1 MRRKDREMDKAF
13 ALAVADKCEYAV
25 LSLITPDGRPYA
37 VALTV
42 VRDGE
47 NMYFHC
53 AMEGEKIDCMR
64 ENPEGCMVCVG
75 NTELVP
81 EHFTTKFESAVIKGK
96 LSEVNNETEKIHALK
111 ILCERHTP
119 TNMHDFDNAIKQ
131 SLSRTAI
138 WKMSIDEITGKCK
151 K

>member
-1 MRRKDREMDKAF
+1 MRRKDREMDECF
-13 ALAVADKCEYAV
+13 ALSVADKCEYAV
-25 LSLITPDGRPYA
+25 LSLIAPEGKPYA
-37 VALTV
+37 IPLSV

-64 ENPEGCMVCVG
+64 ANPNGCMVCVG
-75 NTELVP
+75 DTQVQ
-81 EHFTTKFESAVIKGK
+81 EHKFTTKFESAIIKGQ
-96 LSEVNNETEKIHALK
+96 LAEVTEESEKIHALK
-111 ILCERHTP
+111 ILCEKFAP

-138 WKMSIDEITGKCK
+138 WKMSIDEITGKYK
-151 K
+151 Q

>member
-1 MRRKDREMDKAF
+1 MRRKDREMDKNS

-25 LSLITPDGRPYA
+25 LSLISPEGKPYA
-37 VALTV
+37 IPLSV

-53 AMEGEKIDCMR
+53 AMKGEKIDCMR
-64 ENPEGCMVCVG
+64 NDPNGCMVCVG
-75 NTELVP
+75 NTELQP
-81 EHFTTKFESAVIKGK
+81 EKFTTKFESAIIKGQ
-96 LSEVNNETEKIHALK
+96 LSEVTNEAEKNHTLR
-111 ILCERHTP
+111 ILCEKYTP
-119 TNMHDFDNAIKQ
+119 TNMADFDNAIAR
-131 SLSRTAI
+131 SISRTAI

>member
-13 ALAVADKCEYAV
+13 ALSVADKCEYAV
-25 LSLITPDGRPYA
+25 LSLITPEGKPYA
-37 VALTV
+37 IPLSV

-64 ENPEGCMVCVG
+64 ANPNGCMVCVG
-75 NTELVP
+75 DTEVQANK
-81 EHFTTKFESAVIKGK
+81 FTTKFESAIIKGI
-96 LSEVNNETEKIHALK
+96 LSEITDETEKIHALK
-111 ILCERHTP
+111 ILCEKFAP
-119 TNMHDFDNAIKQ
+119 TNMADFDNAIKQ

-138 WKMSIDEITGKCK
+138 WKMAIDDITGKCK

>member
-1 MRRKDREMDKAF
+1 MRRKDREMDKDF
-13 ALAVADKCEYAV
+13 ALFVADKCEYAV
-25 LSLITPDGRPYA
+25 LSLITPEGKPYA
-37 VALTV
+37 IPLSV

-47 NMYFHC
+47 YMYFHC

-64 ENPEGCMVCVG
+64 ANSNGCMVCVG
-75 NTELVP
+75 DTEVQ
-81 EHFTTKFESAVIKGK
+81 ENKFTTKFESAIIKGQ
-96 LSEVNNETEKIHALK
+96 LSEVTEESEKIYALK
-111 ILCERHTP
+111 ILCEKFTP
-119 TNMHDFDNAIKQ
+119 TNMADFDNAIKQ